1 MFSDFPQ
8 LLCGASL
15 FVELRLSWSF
25 AFRGATPFVELSRRA
40 SPFVE
45 LGLIVEFRLSWIFFF
60 VGVSPFVELGF
71 LVVFRLLCRFR
82 RNRNRRVS

>member
-25 AFRGATPFVELSRRA
+25 TFRGAGLDRGV
-40 SPFVE
+40 SPFVD
-45 LGLIVEFRLSWIFFF
+45 FFF

-82 RNRNRRVS
+82 RNRSRRVS